1 MFVDENES
9 MNRSKQEIIAKI
21 LDICVKGANKTR
33 IVYEANLNFRT
44 VNIYLDLLN
53 QKGLIRVSH
62 GENIIYETTP
72 EGMDLMKDIAWI
84 NSEISEIG

>member
-1 MFVDENES
+1 MSDDENES

-53 QKGLIRVSH
+53 QKGLIRISH

-72 EGMDLMKDIAWI
+72 KGMDLMKDIAWI

>member
-1 MFVDENES
+1 MSYNENES

-21 LDICVKGANKTR
+21 LDICVKGANKTK

-53 QKGLIRVSH
+53 QKELIKVSH
-62 GENIIYETTP
+62 GENVIYETTP
-72 EGMDLMKDIAWI
+72 KGMNLLKDMDRI